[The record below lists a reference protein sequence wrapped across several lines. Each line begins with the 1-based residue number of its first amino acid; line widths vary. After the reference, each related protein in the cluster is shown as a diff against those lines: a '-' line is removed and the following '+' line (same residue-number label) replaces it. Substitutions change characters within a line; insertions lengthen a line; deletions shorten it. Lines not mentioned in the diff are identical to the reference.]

1 MQSDVTQGYIT
12 IKPHLK
18 MLRPIYLA
26 HEKRV
31 LTAAGLQEFLPQEKS
46 QSKDEAFLADLL
58 KKAKDDPSLLEKLK
72 AVVKT

>member
-1 MQSDVTQGYIT
+1 
-12 IKPHLK
+12 

-46 QSKDEAFLADLL
+46 QFEDEDLLAATL
-58 KKAKDDPSLLEKLK
+58 KKAKDDPSWLERLQAKLK
-72 AVVKT
+72 A